1 LTNIILIRGG
11 GDLASGVALR
21 LHRAGMRVLITE
33 LAQPLA
39 VRRTVSFAEA
49 IYRGEITL
57 EGLTARRADSPEHA
71 LEILQSGAVP
81 ILVDPPSKI
90 LNLHPSTFNF
100 PVLLDARLTKRP
112 PDLGI
117 DAAPLVIGLG
127 PGFLPGEN
135 CHAAIETQR
144 GHTLGRV
151 LWDTPP
157 MPDTR
162 QPEGDPRRVLRAP
175 TEGILKTLVEIGD
188 HVEAEQVLVKISG
201 EQIVAPFPGVVRGL
215 LHPGLHVTRG
225 MKLGDIDPRD
235 DPAYCYQVSDK
246 ALAIGGGVLEAVLT
260 KPEIRVHLW
269 KNE

>member
-1 LTNIILIRGG
+1 MVAVILIRGG
-11 GDLASGVALR
+11 GDLATGVALR

-49 IYRGEITL
+49 IYRGEITI
-57 EGLTARRADSPEHA
+57 EGVTACHADSPEHA
-71 LEILQSGAVP
+71 LEILHSGNIPVL
-81 ILVDPPSKI
+81 IDPPTSI
-90 LNLHPSTFNF
+90 RHFSLITYH
-100 PVLLDARLTKRP
+100 VLIDARLTKRP
-112 PDLGI
+112 PDLGM
-117 DAAPLVIGLG
+117 DAGPLVIGLG
-127 PGFLPGEN
+127 PGFVPGKN

-157 MPDTR
+157 TPDTR

-175 TEGILKTLVEIGD
+175 AEGILQTYVEISD
-188 HVEAEQVLVKISG
+188 HVEEGQLIAEISG
-201 EQIVAPFPGVVRGL
+201 EQIMAPFAGVVRGL
-215 LHPGLHVTRG
+215 LHPGLPVTRG
-225 MKLGDIDPRD
+225 MKLGDVDPRD

-260 KPEIRVHLW
+260 KPEIRAHLW
-269 KNE
+269 D